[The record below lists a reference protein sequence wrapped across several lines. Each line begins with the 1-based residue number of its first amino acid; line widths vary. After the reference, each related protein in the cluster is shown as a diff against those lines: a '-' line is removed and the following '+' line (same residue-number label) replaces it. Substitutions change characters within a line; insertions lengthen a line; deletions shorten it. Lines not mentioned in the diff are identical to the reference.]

1 MGLKPEMNEAQP
13 PGTFDAAQV
22 MDLLGISGED
32 LAAKTSAGMLLG
44 LPGKGITHL
53 RP

>member
-44 LPGKGITHL
+44 LPRKGITHL